1 MGKKW
6 NGLKWMVLTMIVAVV
21 LAGCVALQKSNVS
34 NPEQRLAED
43 PIEMS
48 RPENV
53 TRKGW
58 P

>member
-1 MGKKW
+1 MGRKW

-21 LAGCVALQKSNVS
+21 LPGCVALQKNSVS
-34 NPEQRLAED
+34 NPEQQLYED
-43 PIEMS
+43 PIGMS

-53 TRKGW
+53 SRKDW